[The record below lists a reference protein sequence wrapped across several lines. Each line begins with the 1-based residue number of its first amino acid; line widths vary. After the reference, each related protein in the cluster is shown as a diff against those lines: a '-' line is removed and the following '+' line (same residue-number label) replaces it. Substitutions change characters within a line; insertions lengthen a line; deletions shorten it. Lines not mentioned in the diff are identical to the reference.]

1 MLHISPWRAAVGLFT
16 GASQILRQGGV
27 LYLYGPY
34 YENGVHTASSNAV
47 FDESLR
53 ARNPDWGVR
62 DLRDVEKLARSH
74 HFVLEER
81 VSMPANN
88 LSLVF
93 RAQPR

>member
-16 GASQILRQGGV
+16 GASQILRPGAV

-34 YENGVHTASSNAV
+34 RENGVHTAPSNAL

-53 ARNPDWGVR
+53 ARNPEWGVR
-62 DLRDVEKLARSH
+62 DVADVETLARSH
-74 HFVLEER
+74 DFVLEER
-81 VSMPANN
+81 VRMPANN

-93 RAQPR
+93 RARPR